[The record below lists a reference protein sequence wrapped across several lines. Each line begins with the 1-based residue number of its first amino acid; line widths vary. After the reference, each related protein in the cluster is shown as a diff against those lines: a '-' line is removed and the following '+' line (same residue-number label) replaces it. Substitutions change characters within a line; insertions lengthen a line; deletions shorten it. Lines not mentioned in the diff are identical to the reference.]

1 MPYEVAYTS
10 LDNFDINTVS
20 VLYRYCLDINRDID
34 INLIRRPHMT
44 ARLVTKEIVFAA
56 ANKLLAEGMRPSQR
70 AILNEIGFGS
80 MATISPLLRE
90 WRNNARDIA
99 ATSQPLPAG
108 LLREL
113 ESLQHNIEKNVRE
126 ECAADLANAHD
137 SEQLLIRENEQ
148 LIGQVAAM
156 QAELQAARETAT
168 TAQAQLTQLQV
179 DHAALKSELV
189 SERSNLAELRI
200 ELAKAALRIDETMPR
215 LMQELVEC
223 REQLNLARKAQTDAE
238 LKAAVSRERVT
249 GLEQRL
255 VDLQVS

>member
-1 MPYEVAYTS
+1 
-10 LDNFDINTVS
+10 
-20 VLYRYCLDINRDID
+20 
-34 INLIRRPHMT
+34 MT

-113 ESLQHNIEKNVRE
+113 ESLQRNTEKAIRA
-126 ECAADLANAHD
+126 ECAADLEDARD
-137 SEQLLIRENEQ
+137 SEQLLIQENEQ

-156 QAELQAARETAT
+156 QAEVQAAREAAT
-168 TAQAQLTQLQV
+168 TAQAQLSQLQT
-179 DHAALKSELV
+179 DHVALKSELV

-200 ELAKAALRIDETMPR
+200 ELTKASLRIDETIPR
-215 LMQELVEC
+215 LVQELGEC
-223 REQLNLARKAQTDAE
+223 REQLNIAHQARADAE
-238 LKAAVSRERVT
+238 LKAAVAQERVS

-255 VDLQVS
+255 TASQPS